1 MMKIK
6 SQTLKNLNEMMM
18 VVVVPQ
24 MQNTSKIKSNKK
36 FRIVAVEDD
45 DDEFTIR
52 RILPVWDRNIG
63 DEVSRYDYIY
73 DIDELP

>member
-6 SQTLKNLNEMMM
+6 SQTLKNFNEMM

-24 MQNTSKIKSNKK
+24 MQNTSKIKSNEK

-45 DDEFTIR
+45 NDDRSESCQSDNSHSSQISS
-52 RILPVWDRNIG
+52 IEPQG
-63 DEVSRYDYIY
+63 EP
-73 DIDELP
+73 ELLQFS

>member
-36 FRIVAVEDD
+36 FRIVAIEEDD
-45 DDEFTIR
+45 DDRSESCQSDNSPFSQISS
-52 RILPVWDRNIG
+52 IEPQG
-63 DEVSRYDYIY
+63 EP
-73 DIDELP
+73 ELLQFS